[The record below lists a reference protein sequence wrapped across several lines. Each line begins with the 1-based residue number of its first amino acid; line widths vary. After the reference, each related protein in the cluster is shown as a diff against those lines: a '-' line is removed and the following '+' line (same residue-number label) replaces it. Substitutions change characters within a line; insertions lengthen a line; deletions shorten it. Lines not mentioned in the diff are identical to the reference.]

1 MNNLKIKQGGKQ
13 EMYYFTLNSSLIG
26 IFYQVERGQEGKLV
40 KFWEEV
46 KEEESNCLKIGET

>member
-26 IFYQVERGQEGKLV
+26 IFYQVERGQEGGV
-40 KFWEEV
+40 G
-46 KEEESNCLKIGET
+46 KILGRSKGRRE